1 MVRAPPASGWKS
13 TGHDEGEFIVVHVSC
28 WNLSSARWLF
38 AVALLVTATACKR
51 EPAEQLPPPPVPA
64 AAVEPEDPPFP
75 EALLARAEV
84 PATPQA
90 EPAPPPEPPFTGD
103 LAALRKRGTLRVLVD
118 GSEEDALPRQGMPQE
133 QDRSM
138 LERFAEKHGMAV
150 EFLAVDS
157 FDQLIPL
164 LREGRGDIIAADLTV
179 TPERAKDLAFTRSRA
194 RVNEVVVGKRGA
206 KGLPRKPEE
215 LAGRS
220 VHVRASSTFAAT
232 LKELANGKAPGLVV
246 EPAPETLDPEEL
258 AWQVSRGE
266 RPLTVVDSHL
276 LAAMETYNP
285 DVEGLFPIAEGRQ
298 LAWAVRLENPALRAA
313 LDAFLVERAL
323 TEHRDQL
330 VTVDLE
336 GIRKRGVLRVLTRN
350 SPVTYFLHRG
360 EQAGFDYQMAR
371 LAAEALKVRLEV
383 VVPPTFDQLIPWLK
397 EGRGDVIASALT
409 ATAERSKVVAFS
421 TPYLYVDEV
430 LVQRAGAAKPES
442 LDALKGQAIHLR
454 KSSSHF
460 AALSALAAQHGF
472 TLVEEPED
480 TDTETLIDRVA
491 RGEIPYTV
499 TDSHIL
505 AAERVYR
512 DDVEAALTLPGQG
525 TPAGKDGHYGIA
537 FAVRQENPKLR
548 AFLDGFVKKTYRGVD
563 YNVFRRRYFEGRR
576 DEAPVTVETAMATG
590 AISPYDPLVQSYS
603 ARYGLDWR
611 LMVAQMFQESRFDPK
626 ARSWVGAQGLF
637 QVMPA
642 TGKELGFRKLED
654 PEQGIHAG
662 VKYMHQLIGRIAP
675 EIPFKQR
682 LRFALASYNAGLG
695 HVLDARR
702 LAKEQGLDPN
712 RWFGN
717 VEKAM
722 LMLEKPKYY
731 RRARHG
737 FCRGSEPVKY
747 VSEIQTRY
755 GNYTAVVQR

>member
-1 MVRAPPASGWKS
+1 MVCS
-13 TGHDEGEFIVVHVSC
+13 SC
-28 WNLSSARWLF
+28 WSQSSSRWLPA
-38 AVALLVTATACKR
+38 AVLLVMATACSR
-51 EPAEQLPPPPVPA
+51 EPPAPPPAPPPA
-64 AAVEPEDPPFP
+64 AVAVVEDPPFP
-75 EALLARAEV
+75 EELLPAADTARAA
-84 PATPQA
+84 PA
-90 EPAPPPEPPFTGD
+90 EPAQPPEPPFIGD
-103 LAALRKRGTLRVLVD
+103 LKELRKRGTLRVLID
-118 GSEEDALPRQGMPQE
+118 GTEEDSLPREGMPRAQN
-133 QDRSM
+133 RAL
-138 LERFAEKHGMAV
+138 LERFAQKHGMSV
-150 EFLAVDS
+150 EFLAVQH
-157 FDQLIPL
+157 FDQLIPQ
-164 LREGRGDIIAADLTV
+164 LREGRGDLIAADLTV
-179 TPERAKDLAFTRSRA
+179 TPERAKEVAFTRPLA
-194 RVNEVVVGKRGA
+194 RVSEVVVGRRGA
-206 KGLPRKPEE
+206 QDLPRRPEE
-215 LAGRS
+215 LAGRT
-220 VHVRASSTFAAT
+220 VHVRGSSTFAAS
-232 LKELANGKAPGLVV
+232 LLALTKDTAPGLVI
-246 EPAPETLDPEEL
+246 EPAPETVDPEEL

-276 LAAMETYNP
+276 LAAIETYNP
-285 DVEGLFPIAEGRQ
+285 DVQGLFPIAEGRQ

-323 TEHRDQL
+323 TEHREQL
-330 VTVDLE
+330 VTADLE

-360 EQAGFDYQMAR
+360 EQAGFDYQMAK
-371 LAAEALKVRLEV
+371 LAADALKVRLEV
-383 VVPPTFDQLIPWLK
+383 VVPPTYDQLIPWLK
-397 EGRGDVIASALT
+397 EGRGDVIAAALT
-409 ATAERSKVVAFS
+409 ATEERAKEVAFS
-421 TPYLYVDEV
+421 KPYLYMDEV
-430 LVQRAGAAKPES
+430 LVQRTGAAKPAS
-442 LDALKGQAIHLR
+442 LEELKGRVVHLR
-454 KSSSHF
+454 RFSSHF
-460 AALSALAAQHGF
+460 ASLSALAAHHGF

-480 TDTETLIDRVA
+480 MDTETLIDRVA

-512 DDVEAALTLPGQG
+512 DDVEAALTVPGLG
-525 TPAGKDGHYGIA
+525 APSGKDGHYGIA

-548 AFLDGFVKKTYRGVD
+548 AFLDGFVQKTYRGVD
-563 YNVFRRRYFEGRR
+563 YNIARRRYFEGHRS
-576 DEAPVTVETAMATG
+576 EVPATMAAGAIDG
-590 AISPYDPLVQSYS
+590 AISPYDSLVQAYS

-611 LMVAQMFQESRFDPK
+611 LMVAQMFQESRFDPM

-637 QVMPA
+637 QVMPG

-654 PEQGIHAG
+654 PDQGIHAG

-702 LAKEQGLDPN
+702 LAQEQGLDPN

-722 LMLEKPKYY
+722 LLLEKPKYY

-737 FCRGSEPVKY
+737 YCRGSEPVKY

>member
-1 MVRAPPASGWKS
+1 MVPSFRWK
-13 TGHDEGEFIVVHVSC
+13 
-28 WNLSSARWLF
+28 LSSSRWLF
-38 AVALLVTATACKR
+38 AAALLVTATACKQ
-51 EPAEQLPPPPVPA
+51 EPAEKPA
-64 AAVEPEDPPFP
+64 APSASVEQEDPPFP
-75 EALLARAEV
+75 EEV
-84 PATPQA
+84 LPQPEVLSGA
-90 EPAPPPEPPFTGD
+90 QGAQPEPARPPEPPFTGD
-103 LAALRKRGTLRVLVD
+103 LAELRKRGMLRVLID
-118 GSEEDALPRQGMPQE
+118 GTEEAALPRQGMPKA
-133 QDRSM
+133 QDRAL

-150 EFLAVDS
+150 EFIAVQS
-157 FDQLIPL
+157 FDQLLPL
-164 LREGRGDIIAADLTV
+164 LREGRGDVIAADLTV
-179 TPERAKDLAFTRSRA
+179 TPERAKELAFTRPLA
-194 RVNEVVVGKRGA
+194 RVSEVVVGKRGA
-206 KGLPRKPEE
+206 PGLPRKPEE
-215 LAGRS
+215 LAGRT
-220 VHVRASSTFAAT
+220 VHVRASSTFAESLRA
-232 LKELANGKAPGLVV
+232 LAKDKAPGLVV
-246 EPAPETLDPEEL
+246 EPAPETSDPEEL

-276 LAAMETYNP
+276 LAAIEAYNP

-298 LAWAVRLENPALRAA
+298 LAWAVRLENPKLRAA

-323 TEHRDQL
+323 TEHRDRL
-330 VTVDLE
+330 VTTDLD
-336 GIRKRGVLRVLTRN
+336 GIKKRGVLRVLTRN
-350 SPVTYFLHRG
+350 SPVSYFLHRG
-360 EQAGFDYQMAR
+360 EQAGFDYQMAK

-383 VVPPTFDQLIPWLK
+383 VVPPTYEQLIPWLK
-397 EGRGDVIASALT
+397 EGRGDVIAAALT
-409 ATAERSKVVAFS
+409 VTGERAKQVAFS
-421 TPYLYVDEV
+421 KPYLYADEV
-430 LVQRAGAAKPES
+430 LVQRAGAAKPAS
-442 LDALKGQAIHLR
+442 LAELKGKAIHLR
-454 KSSSHF
+454 RSSSHF
-460 AALSALAAQHGF
+460 ASLSALAAEHGF

-480 TDTETLIDRVA
+480 MDTETLVDRVA

-512 DDVEAALTLPGQG
+512 DDVEAALTVPGQG
-525 TPAGKDGHYGIA
+525 TPAGKDGHHGIA
-537 FAVRQENPKLR
+537 FAVRQDNPKLR
-548 AFLDGFVKKTYRGVD
+548 AFLDGFVQKTYRGID
-563 YNVFRRRYFEGRR
+563 YNMARRRYFEGRR
-576 DEAPVTVETAMATG
+576 SEAPTTAEAAAAG

-642 TGKELGFRKLED
+642 TGKELGFKKLED

-682 LRFALASYNAGLG
+682 LRFALAAYNAGLG

-702 LAKEQGLDPN
+702 LAQEQGLDPN

-717 VEKAM
+717 VEKTM
-722 LMLEKPKYY
+722 LLLEKPKFY

-737 FCRGSEPVKY
+737 YCRGSEPVKY

-755 GNYTAVVQR
+755 SNYTAVVQR

>member
-1 MVRAPPASGWKS
+1 MVPA
-13 TGHDEGEFIVVHVSC
+13 FR
-28 WNLSSARWLF
+28 WNLSSSRWLL
-38 AVALLVTATACKR
+38 AAALLVCVTACKR
-51 EPAEQLPPPPVPA
+51 EPAAKPTPPPAQPS
-64 AAVEPEDPPFP
+64 AAVEPEDLPFP
-75 EALLARAEV
+75 EELLPQPEA
-84 PATPQA
+84 PASAQA
-90 EPAPPPEPPFTGD
+90 EPARPPEPPFTGD
-103 LAALRKRGTLRVLVD
+103 LAALSKRGTLRVLID
-118 GSEEDALPRQGMPQE
+118 GTEEDSLPRQGLPKE
-133 QDRSM
+133 QDRAL
-138 LERFAEKHGMAV
+138 LERFGEKHGMSV
-150 EFLAVDS
+150 EFIAVQS
-157 FDQLIPL
+157 FDQLMPM

-179 TPERAKDLAFTRSRA
+179 TPERAKEIAFTRPLA
-194 RVNEVVVGKRGA
+194 RVNEVLVGKRGA
-206 KGLPRKPEE
+206 QGLPRKPEE
-215 LAGRS
+215 LAGRA
-220 VHVRASSTFAAT
+220 VHVRASSTFAAS
-232 LKELANGKAPGLVV
+232 LQVLAKGKAPGLVI
-246 EPAPETLDPEEL
+246 EPAPETSDPEEL

-276 LAAMETYNP
+276 LAAIETYNP

-323 TEHRDQL
+323 NEHRDRL
-330 VTVDLE
+330 VTADLD
-336 GIRKRGVLRVLTRN
+336 GIKKRGVLRVLTRN

-360 EQAGFDYQMAR
+360 EQAGFDYQMAK
-371 LAAEALKVRLEV
+371 LAAEALKVRLEI
-383 VVPPTFDQLIPWLK
+383 VVPPTYDQLIPWLK
-397 EGRGDVIASALT
+397 EGRGDVIAAALT
-409 ATAERSKVVAFS
+409 ATGERAKQVAFS
-421 TPYLYVDEV
+421 KPYLYVDEV
-430 LVQRAGAAKPES
+430 LVQKTGAPKPAS
-442 LDALKGQAIHLR
+442 LAELKGKAIHLR

-460 AALSALAAQHGF
+460 ATLSALATEHGF
-472 TLVEEPED
+472 SLVEEPED
-480 TDTETLIDRVA
+480 MDTETLIDRVA

-512 DDVEAALTLPGQG
+512 DDVEEALTVPGQG
-525 TPAGKDGHYGIA
+525 TPAGKDGHHGIA
-537 FAVRQENPKLR
+537 FAVRQENPKLK
-548 AFLDGFVKKTYRGVD
+548 AFLDGFVQKTYRGID
-563 YNVFRRRYFEGRR
+563 YNMARRRYFEGRR
-576 DEAPVTVETAMATG
+576 SEAPATAEAAAAVG

-642 TGKELGFRKLED
+642 TGKEMGFKKLED
-654 PEQGIHAG
+654 PEEGIHAG

-682 LRFALASYNAGLG
+682 LRFALAAYNAGLG

-702 LAKEQGLDPN
+702 LAQEQGLDPN

-717 VEKAM
+717 VEKTM
-722 LMLEKPKYY
+722 LLLEKPKFYK
-731 RRARHG
+731 RARHG
-737 FCRGSEPVKY
+737 YCRGSEPVKY

>member
-1 MVRAPPASGWKS
+1 MVLS
-13 TGHDEGEFIVVHVSC
+13 SC
-28 WNLSSARWLF
+28 WSLSSSRWLL
-38 AVALLVTATACKR
+38 AAALLVTATACTR
-51 EPAEQLPPPPVPA
+51 EPAAPPPAPPA
-64 AAVEPEDPPFP
+64 SPSVAVEEDPPFP
-75 EALLARAEV
+75 EEALPPPEASAAA
-84 PATPQA
+84 PA
-90 EPAPPPEPPFTGD
+90 EPVRPPEPPFTGD
-103 LAALRKRGTLRVLVD
+103 LKELRKRGTLRVLIE
-118 GSEEDALPRQGMPQE
+118 GAEEDFLPREGMPKA
-133 QDRSM
+133 QDRAL

-150 EFLAVDS
+150 EFLAVQS
-157 FDQLIPL
+157 FDKLIPL
-164 LREGRGDIIAADLTV
+164 LREGRGDLIAADLTV
-179 TPERAKDLAFTRSRA
+179 TPERAKEIAFTRPLA
-194 RVNEVVVGKRGA
+194 RVSEVLVGKRGA
-206 KGLPRKPEE
+206 QGLPRKLEE
-215 LAGRS
+215 LAGRT
-220 VHVRASSTFAAT
+220 VHVRASSTFAAS
-232 LKELANGKAPGLVV
+232 LQALAKDKAPGLVI
-246 EPAPETLDPEEL
+246 EPAPETVDPEEL

-276 LAAMETYNP
+276 LAAIETYNP
-285 DVEGLFPIAEGRQ
+285 DVQGLFPIAEGRQ

-323 TEHRDQL
+323 TEHRERL
-330 VTVDLE
+330 VTADLD

-360 EQAGFDYQMAR
+360 EQAGFDYQMAK

-383 VVPPTFDQLIPWLK
+383 VVPPTYDQLISWLK
-397 EGRGDVIASALT
+397 EGRGDVIAAALT
-409 ATAERSKVVAFS
+409 ATEERAKVVAFS
-421 TPYLYVDEV
+421 KPYLYVDEV
-430 LVQRAGAAKPES
+430 LVQRAGTPKPAS
-442 LDALKGQAIHLR
+442 LEELKGKAIHLR

-460 AALSALAAQHGF
+460 APLSALAAQHGF
-472 TLVEEPED
+472 VLVEEPEEM
-480 TDTETLIDRVA
+480 DTETLIDRVA

-512 DDVEAALTLPGQG
+512 DDVEAALTVPGVG

-548 AFLDGFVKKTYRGVD
+548 AFLDGFVQKTYRGVD
-563 YNVFRRRYFEGRR
+563 YNMARRRYFEGRR
-576 DEAPVTVETAMATG
+576 SEAPATMEAGALEG
-590 AISPYDPLVQSYS
+590 AISPYDTLVQSYS

-637 QVMPA
+637 QVMPG

-654 PEQGIHAG
+654 PDEGIHAG

-702 LAKEQGLDPN
+702 LAQEQGLDPN

-717 VEKAM
+717 VEKTM
-722 LMLEKPKYY
+722 LLLEKPKYY

-737 FCRGSEPVKY
+737 YCRGSEPVKY

-755 GNYTAVVQR
+755 GNYTAIVQR